1 MHLPPLTISSGSLS
15 NPRARQQEWLVLR
28 TTCIYLFIID
38 LLFPGNCFAPNHI
51 IVTLRA
57 LDYEYD
63 NEEFYV
69 NANG

>member
-1 MHLPPLTISSGSLS
+1 MQLPPLIISLRSLF
-15 NPRARQQEWLVLR
+15 NPRAKQQEWLVLS

-38 LLFPGNCFAPNHI
+38 LLFSGNCFAPNHI

-63 NEEFYV
+63 NDEFYV